1 MLKRFI
7 LETFES
13 KPEGLTME
21 TLTKEAENQPFYK
34 WKHKEWLRRSAIRLE
49 CTETDL
55 LSLMLSLQSMEM
67 LLLQNAIWS
76 KKKDFVRGRKIMDV
90 VVGVGGHS

>member
-1 MLKRFI
+1 
-7 LETFES
+7 
-13 KPEGLTME
+13 ME
-21 TLTKEAENQPFYK
+21 TLTKESENHPCYK
-34 WKHKEWLRRSAIRLE
+34 SKHKYFLRSISISLE